1 MRDTVTGEAHNWR
14 GHIQGALSCLADPSG
29 VEVRPG
35 SSLHIVLEQ
44 FLCLAVF
51 GNVTT
56 SYNLDALIFRLL
68 ESVSYMCQYHS
79 INKFILRAIL
89 RIDQYVG
96 GSANRSPSTS
106 HDAATDI
113 TGSSFLDMERLEL
126 QAYLHAPTTAAA
138 EEYQRQEDAAV
149 AMHYSNVYYYALLI
163 YLQRSVHRR
172 PEHLEE
178 MVERALSHLESAE
191 EIAGGS
197 NGCIFLWPCLVI
209 AAECNTSFM
218 KARALASSMPSQSSS
233 SSDSSPAPRP
243 RLQHAR
249 SLSR

>member
-1 MRDTVTGEAHNWR
+1 M
-14 GHIQGALSCLADPSG
+14 
-29 VEVRPG
+29 
-35 SSLHIVLEQ
+35 
-44 FLCLAVF
+44 
-51 GNVTT
+51 TT
-56 SYNLDALIFRLL
+56 SYNLDALIFRLP
-68 ESVSYMCQYHS
+68 ESVSYMGQYHG
-79 INKFILRAIL
+79 IDKFILRAIL
-89 RIDQYVG
+89 RINQYVD
-96 GSANRSPSTS
+96 GSGNRSETVSSSGCMASKDNGTS
-106 HDAATDI
+106 K
-113 TGSSFLDMERLEL
+113 SSFLDTERLEL
-126 QAYLHAPTTAAA
+126 QAYLHAPTTVAA

-218 KARALASSMPSQSSS
+218 KACALASSMPAQASSS
-233 SSDSSPAPRP
+233 SHSSPAPRP
-243 RLQHAR
+243 RLQHTR